1 MRVED
6 RASMSKTGD
15 DHNLVRLASDV
26 DAGKAVDWDRAA
38 ETSGGLDTEEII
50 RQLRVL
56 ADVAAA
62 HRTEIGRR
70 REQPLSK
77 WGRLDILREIG
88 HGACGTV
95 YLAWEPTLELSLI
108 HI

>member
-1 MRVED
+1 MRVEHHTP
-6 RASMSKTGD
+6 MSKTDGD
-15 DHNLVRLASDV
+15 RDLMRLASDV

-77 WGRLDILREIG
+77 WG
-88 HGACGTV
+88 
-95 YLAWEPTLELSLI
+95 PLENPS
-108 HI
+108 